1 MGNAVVAAHMTDQKN
16 GLPFNYIQLLSFKGG
31 QDLKGKKKRKKKKRV
46 QHLFIK

>member
-31 QDLKGKKKRKKKKRV
+31 QDLKGKKKRKKKNEFNIF
-46 QHLFIK
+46 L